1 MDVVHAGAITL
12 HTLAMIVVLGYY
24 IVLGRVV
31 VPTLRLAPDP
41 LEAGRILASI
51 EARAL
56 PLIALAVVAFIA
68 TGAWLMLTDEQ
79 YLGLGTAPG
88 TWGALILAKH
98 AIVLALVAVA
108 VLVDVLVRDVGR
120 TDVPDTAGGRLRR
133 VGLASD
139 VVSVLG
145 VVVVVLTAAAQLSG

>member
-24 IVLGRVV
+24 AVLGRVV
-31 VPTLRLAPDP
+31 VPALRRAPDT
-41 LEAGRILASI
+41 LEAGRLLASI

-56 PLIALAVVAFIA
+56 PIIAVAVVAFIV
-68 TGAWLMLTDEQ
+68 TGVWLMLTDEQ

-98 AIVLALVAVA
+98 AIVLGLVALG

-120 TDVPDTAGGRLRR
+120 TDMPETADGRLRR

-139 VVSVLG
+139 GVSALG
-145 VVVVVLTAAAQLSG
+145 VVVVALTAMAQLSS